1 LLIAGLVCRILLST
15 GIYHLIINGRT
26 GQVYGERPYSYWKIA
41 FAVLFGIIAVGGFLL
56 FLERSGLLQQMR
68 SDFRYDSTVSPGY

>member
-1 LLIAGLVCRILLST
+1 M
-15 GIYHLIINGRT
+15 
-26 GQVYGERPYSYWKIA
+26 YGERPYSYWKIA